1 MSDISTGRDIGWA
14 LYAMRHGDR
23 VRRPGWNGKGMWLA
37 FVSGAQW
44 DLSADLEPQLS
55 NQGAQAEAGYTYRGP
70 FIAMRA
76 AMPACNASCISGRV
90 CSWKDR
96 SSPGCAVFIMAQ

>member
-55 NQGAQAEAGYTYRGP
+55 NQGAQAEAGYTYRWP

-76 AMPACNASCISGRV
+76 ADGMLVPWLASQT
-90 CSWKDR
+90 DLL
-96 SSPGCAVFIMAQ
+96 AVDWEIAE